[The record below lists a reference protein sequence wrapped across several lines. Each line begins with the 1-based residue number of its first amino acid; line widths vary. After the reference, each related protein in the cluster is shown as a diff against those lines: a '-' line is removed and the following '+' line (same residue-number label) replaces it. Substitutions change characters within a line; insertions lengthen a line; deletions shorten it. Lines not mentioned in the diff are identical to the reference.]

1 MQRSTN
7 NRRQKSSNQQDA
19 MMGNRGRLDDQHD
32 LLPLR
37 GPTGGRR
44 RNRNVNQRNNN
55 QPGRRGIIAMEL
67 LQNRRARQN
76 MPSWGRRFQPG
87 NGDLNRRG
95 PIPELEPLPRRRN
108 ERPLRRQVFPRH
120 HFHGA
125 VVSDGEDDEEEHEY
139 LPSYM
144 GNGNLIDPVSLHSV
158 SDDAVSDDDA

>member
-1 MQRSTN
+1 MQRSTNN

-19 MMGNRGRLDDQHD
+19 MMGNRGRFDDQND

-55 QPGRRGIIAMEL
+55 QPGRRGIIAMEI

-95 PIPELEPLPRRRN
+95 PIPEFEPLPRRRN

-120 HFHGA
+120 HHGT

-144 GNGNLIDPVSLHSV
+144 GNSNLIDPVSVHSV

>member
-1 MQRSTN
+1 
-7 NRRQKSSNQQDA
+7 
-19 MMGNRGRLDDQHD
+19 
-32 LLPLR
+32 
-37 GPTGGRR
+37 
-44 RNRNVNQRNNN
+44 
-55 QPGRRGIIAMEL
+55 MEL

-76 MPSWGRRFQPG
+76 MPSWGRRFQPD

-120 HFHGA
+120 HFHSA

-144 GNGNLIDPVSLHSV
+144 GNVNLIDPVSLHSV